1 LVAPLV
7 KPDRPTTFGEVA
19 LDLHLVR
26 ANDLIARDADSSPT
40 GAEPRHLA
48 MLLREIAGE
57 DLRADAASK
66 IV

>member
-1 LVAPLV
+1 LV
-7 KPDRPTTFGEVA
+7 KPDRPATFREVA

-26 ANDLIARDADSSPT
+26 ANDLIARDADGSPT

-48 MLLREIAGE
+48 ILLREIAGE
-57 DLRADAASK
+57 DLRPDTTSE